1 MTADGEADE
10 SPGDS
15 AGNPD
20 GSASESAA
28 AAGAERSTHWD
39 RVQEL
44 AARAQRDRERFEAPA
59 DPPDEER
66 AMRYLREGV
75 GPAIS
80 VYVEGRTGGDLAAFS
95 EVEVSLLEDAVS
107 TWLGLYA
114 RCYGVDRDVDV
125 SLRQA
130 AELLVDTRNV
140 ADTAALLTRVPRDGN
155 EPR

>member
-1 MTADGEADE
+1 MTADRAGDPVGESDRDAAE
-10 SPGDS
+10 TSDS
-15 AGNPD
+15 AT
-20 GSASESAA
+20 
-28 AAGAERSTHWD
+28 GAERSAFWE

-44 AARAQRDRERFEAPA
+44 AARAQRHREHFTPPA

-95 EVEVSLLEDAVS
+95 EVEVSLLEDAVA

-114 RCYGVDRDVDV
+114 RCYGVQRDVDV

-130 AELLVDTRNV
+130 AALLVDTRNV
-140 ADTAALLTRVPRDGN
+140 ADTAALLTRVPED

>member
-1 MTADGEADE
+1 MTADRPAED
-10 SPGDS
+10 P
-15 AGNPD
+15 P
-20 GSASESAA
+20 
-28 AAGAERSTHWD
+28 ERSTPPTDDGAGSTGGDRSAQWE

-44 AARAQRDRERFEAPA
+44 AARAQRDRERFAPPVE
-59 DPPDEER
+59 PPDEER
-66 AMRYLREGV
+66 AMAYLREGV

-95 EVEVSLLEDAVS
+95 EVEVSLLEDAVA

-140 ADTAALLTRVPRDGN
+140 ADTAALLTRVPEDD
-155 EPR
+155 PR

>member
-1 MTADGEADE
+1 VGRPAGGPTGSPDPADE
-10 SPGDS
+10 TNGG
-15 AGNPD
+15 AN
-20 GSASESAA
+20 GSD
-28 AAGAERSTHWD
+28 RSVYWE
-39 RVQEL
+39 RVQAL
-44 AARAQRDRERFEAPA
+44 SSRAQRDSERFEPPEG
-59 DPPDEER
+59 PPDEER

-95 EVEVSLLEDAVS
+95 DVEVSLLEAAVS

-114 RCYGVDRDVDV
+114 RCYDVERDVDV
-125 SLRQA
+125 SIRQA

-140 ADTAALLTRVPRDGN
+140 ADTAALLTRVPRED